1 MICNKMR
8 PLNKGLLTKKP
19 SYGKFVRYAKS
30 ALRSWYF
37 YFADMEMFEFV
48 QFVRRKWQTVLAFVL
63 SFVLL
68 AFVGSIV
75 QPQKY
80 RAEQRFLVVQ
90 TYAED
95 VDPYAASRSTEYLTN
110 LLSEVMFSQSFMN
123 QALTS
128 GYAIDRNYFPTEAK
142 KLKKAWQKTVQTRVV
157 GDTGILEVY
166 VYHTDRYQAEQLA
179 LAIGQ
184 VLRTKHGQY
193 HGRGTAV
200 NIQTIDQPIVS
211 LRPVQPDILINTLV
225 GLVLGFIA
233 GLAFVYAFPK
243 RELHV
248 LNSERLVSPKVA
260 PHALAIHS
268 DAVGMFERLTD
279 R

>member
-1 MICNKMR
+1 
-8 PLNKGLLTKKP
+8 
-19 SYGKFVRYAKS
+19 
-30 ALRSWYF
+30 
-37 YFADMEMFEFV
+37 MFEFIH
-48 QFVRRKWQTVLAFVL
+48 FVRRKWQTVIAFVL
-63 SFVLL
+63 VFTVLAL
-68 AFVGSIV
+68 VGSLV

-123 QALTS
+123 QVFTS
-128 GYAIDRNYFPTEAK
+128 GYAIDRTYFPTEAK
-142 KLKKAWQKTVQTRVV
+142 KLKKAWQKTVQNRVV
-157 GDTGILEVY
+157 ADTGILEVY

-193 HGRGTAV
+193 HGRGTSV

-211 LRPVQPDILINTLV
+211 LRAVQPDWLLNSVV
-225 GLVLGFIA
+225 GLILGFIA

-248 LNSERLVSPKVA
+248 LKSERLVAPKVG
-260 PHALAIHS
+260 PDALAIQGEPIS
-268 DAVGMFERLTD
+268 SYDTLL
-279 R
+279 